1 MYTYAI
7 QLILLK
13 KNMYFPN
20 RFLFKIELCRL
31 WVTLKMGTFL
41 KRFIGF
47 FLFIFYTTLDQKLR
61 KFVCLLQSVTDW
73 QTLFGL
79 WFLMFQ
85 TSENPA
91 VITARCFNIWH
102 SRKCHTMRK
111 FKGSLDEAALLNN
124 MLSSNS
130 YFRLPRRKYS
140 TDILWP
146 KYRNQRTPAY

>member
-1 MYTYAI
+1 
-7 QLILLK
+7 
-13 KNMYFPN
+13 MYFPN

-41 KRFIGF
+41 KRFIVF
-47 FLFIFYTTLDQKLR
+47 FIYFLYHPWSETRTFGVSV
-61 KFVCLLQSVTDW
+61 VCLLQSVTDW

-102 SRKCHTMRK
+102 SRKCHTMQK

-130 YFRLPRRKYS
+130 CFRLPRRKYS

>member
-1 MYTYAI
+1 
-7 QLILLK
+7 
-13 KNMYFPN
+13 MYFPN

-41 KRFIGF
+41 KRFIYFIFF
-47 FLFIFYTTLDQKLR
+47 FLYHPWSETRTFGVSV
-61 KFVCLLQSVTDW
+61 VCLLQSVTDW

-102 SRKCHTMRK
+102 SRKCHTMQK

-130 YFRLPRRKYS
+130 CFRLPRRKYS

>member
-1 MYTYAI
+1 MQPAHFTFKKNNRCISPTDFFFKQAMSHIKDGNIFQKIYCF
-7 QLILLK
+7 LK
-13 KNMYFPN
+13 KKLYHPWSET
-20 RFLFKIELCRL
+20 R
-31 WVTLKMGTFL
+31 TL
-41 KRFIGF
+41 RVSV
-47 FLFIFYTTLDQKLR
+47 
-61 KFVCLLQSVTDW
+61 VCLLQSVTDW
-73 QTLFGL
+73 QTLFCL

-111 FKGSLDEAALLNN
+111 FKGSLDEASLLNN

-130 YFRLPRRKYS
+130 CFRLPRRKYS